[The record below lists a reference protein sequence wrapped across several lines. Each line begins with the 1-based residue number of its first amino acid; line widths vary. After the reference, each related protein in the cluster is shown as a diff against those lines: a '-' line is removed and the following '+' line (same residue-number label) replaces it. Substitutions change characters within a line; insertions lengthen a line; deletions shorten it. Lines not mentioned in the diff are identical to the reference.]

1 MADEKQN
8 AQQTS
13 GYITDWEHDSE
24 KLRKKHDLSSKR
36 QNRLF
41 TKKGI
46 AELNIAR
53 AYTKNILEDD
63 EQLILIIFGKPGT
76 GKSSLTLWIEYFL
89 EGQWNFDTTCFTHD
103 AWAEHSTSGQG
114 KIIKYEEGRQTFV
127 KRRAMG
133 NNNKD
138 GLDILSI
145 FRALNH
151 VHIINFQNIQDVEDP
166 LLYYHADGVLWTHK
180 VLGEKGYLSGYSPKT
195 LKKDKVQK
203 EIEENTLEPGQYSDF
218 TVRFPDFKETH
229 PGTWAKYDKKKKENL
244 EEVRQRYI
252 SKGDDE

>member
-1 MADEKQN
+1 MAQ
-8 AQQTS
+8 
-13 GYITDWEHDSE
+13 ITDWKFEIDE
-24 KLRKKHDLSSKR
+24 LQDEHDLSR
-36 QNRLF
+36 QRQARTF
-41 TKKGI
+41 TQDGI
-46 AELNIAR
+46 LGINLAK
-53 AYTKNILEDD
+53 AYKKNIIDDD
-63 EQLILIIFGKPGT
+63 EQLVLIIFGKPGT

-89 EGQWNFDTTCFTHD
+89 TGEFNFDTTCFTHND
-103 AWAEHSTSGQG
+103 WAEHSTSGES

-180 VLGEKGYLSGYSPKT
+180 IMGDKGYVSGYSMKT
-195 LKKDKVQK
+195 LKQDKVQ
-203 EIEENTLEPGQYSDF
+203 EAIDDNTLRPGQFSDF
-218 TVRFPDFKETH
+218 TLEFPDFKKEHPET
-229 PGTWAKYDKKKKENL
+229 WQKYDKRKRENL
-244 EEVRQRYI
+244 EKVRERYI
-252 SKGDDE
+252 NSDQD

>member
-1 MADEKQN
+1 MTKNNNTQ
-8 AQQTS
+8 S
-13 GYITDWEHDSE
+13 GYITDWESDSE
-24 KLRKKHDLSSKR
+24 SLKDKTNLSKKR
-36 QNRLF
+36 QNRIF
-41 TKKGI
+41 TKNGV

-76 GKSSLTLWIEYFL
+76 GKSSLTLWMEYFL
-89 EGQWNFDTTCFTHD
+89 QGKWNFDTTCFTHD
-103 AWAEHSTSGQG
+103 KWTEHATSGEG

-180 VLGEKGYLSGYSPKT
+180 ALGEKGYLSGYSPKT
-195 LKKDKVQK
+195 LKKDSVQAK
-203 EIEENTLEPGQYSDF
+203 IKDNILQPGEDSDF
-218 TVRFPDFKETH
+218 TVRFPDFKQQH
-229 PGTWAKYDKKKKENL
+229 PGTWAKYDKRKRSNL
-244 EEVRQRYI
+244 EDIRKRYV
-252 SKGDDE
+252 SKDDD